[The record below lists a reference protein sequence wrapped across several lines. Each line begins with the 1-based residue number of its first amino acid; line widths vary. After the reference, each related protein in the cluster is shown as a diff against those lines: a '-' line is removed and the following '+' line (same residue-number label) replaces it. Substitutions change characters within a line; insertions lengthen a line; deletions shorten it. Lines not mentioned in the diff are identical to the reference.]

1 MSKPLPTM
9 LLDGD
14 VFSPTAKGRKELQSS
29 GTHLSA
35 VELEILV
42 LLDGKATLGETAARV
57 RMRGREEVF
66 ALSAKMLRDGLIEL
80 AQDKGA
86 SLDFVDFFRP
96 RDPMVPTAAAIAHAK
111 DEAAATS
118 LLLQKKGYSV
128 RIARRPDTTVRA
140 PGERPLSVL
149 VIEDEPHLGKV
160 LKHIL
165 AGEGMEA
172 RLATKKDEVVA
183 EMRKPPVPDLILLDV
198 VLPDIDGFDVLE
210 RIREH
215 PTLKSTL
222 VVMLTAES
230 TRDAVLRG
238 LLLGADGYVTKPFE
252 IDVLLQAIATVLGL
266 PDVPEDKRGW
276 SGHMPR

>member
-1 MSKPLPTM
+1 MQKPLPTM
-9 LLDGD
+9 LLEGD
-14 VFSPTAKGRKELQSS
+14 VFAPTAKGRKELESS
-29 GTHLSA
+29 GTHLSPA
-35 VELEILV
+35 ELEVLV
-42 LLDGKATLGETAARV
+42 LLDGKSTLGETAARV

-66 ALSAKMLRDGLIEL
+66 AMCAKMLRDGLIEI
-80 AQDKGA
+80 ARDQGA
-86 SLDFVDFFRP
+86 SLDFIDFFRP
-96 RDPMVPTAAAIAHAK
+96 RDPMVPTAAAIANAK
-111 DEAAATS
+111 DEAASTS

-128 RIARRPDTTVRA
+128 RIARRPDATVRA
-140 PGERPLSVL
+140 AGERALSVL

-172 RLATKKDEVVA
+172 RLATKKDEIVA
-183 EMRKPPVPDLILLDV
+183 EMRRPPLPDLILLDV
-198 VLPDIDGFDVLE
+198 VLPDVDGFDVLE

-215 PTLKSTL
+215 PTLRSTP

-252 IDVLLQAIATVLGL
+252 IDVLLQAVATVLGL
-266 PDVPEDKRGW
+266 PSGPEDKKAW
-276 SGHMPR
+276 SGHQPR